1 MDEVHF
7 KTNDERG
14 RVEFIGPRCGNLRNW
29 KHVMVGLSQ
38 RLNDNQLLY
47 STFFSLTIV
56 GSPSVILCSPSNMP
70 PSNVQGLNEIDT
82 TTTPK
87 SFSSDSRDLLN
98 FPNYSD
104 FNAQLDLW
112 TTISFES
119 EDHLL
124 RKGDSSHSRDGKSS
138 GGDGDDDESSK
149 DSDILYPGDAHENVV
164 TGIPLPTQNTP
175 SAPASGSRQV
185 QQPLDLAALLG
196 SFGVNPLGIQLQQQL
211 QQQLQMQ
218 QSTPAGPTIPANMP
232 ALAQLLSLPLHTSPQ
247 AQTPIPTS
255 PVSDV
260 QGQLNKQSP
269 PAPKRTRVTK
279 SPTDTVVA
287 SINSPSEYNSP
298 TPLNP
303 AEDKRRRNTAA
314 SARFRLKKKERE
326 AALEKKA
333 KELEVKVSALEKEC
347 EGLRRENG
355 WLKGLVVGVT
365 GVAAPPQLSSLD
377 IRTGTKRQREDDGA
391 GDR

>member
-1 MDEVHF
+1 
-7 KTNDERG
+7 
-14 RVEFIGPRCGNLRNW
+14 
-29 KHVMVGLSQ
+29 
-38 RLNDNQLLY
+38 
-47 STFFSLTIV
+47 
-56 GSPSVILCSPSNMP
+56 MP

-82 TTTPK
+82 TTTAK
-87 SFSSDSRDLLN
+87 SYSSDSRDLLN
-98 FPNYSD
+98 FPNYPD

-119 EDHLL
+119 EDRLH
-124 RKGDSSHSRDGKSS
+124 RKGESSRSGEGKSS
-138 GGDGDDDESSK
+138 GGEGDDDESSK
-149 DSDILYPGDAHENVV
+149 ESDVLYPGDAHENVV
-164 TGIPLPTQNTP
+164 TGIPLPTQNTSP
-175 SAPASGSRQV
+175 VPASGTRQI

-196 SFGVNPLGIQLQQQL
+196 SFGVNPLGIHLQQQL
-211 QQQLQMQ
+211 QQQLQLQ
-218 QSTPAGPTIPANMP
+218 QSTPAGPTVPANIP
-232 ALAQLLSLPLHTSPQ
+232 ALAQLLSLPLPTSPQ

-255 PVSDV
+255 PASDA

-269 PAPKRTRVTK
+269 VPKRPRVTK
-279 SPTDTVVA
+279 SSPDSEAA
-287 SINSPSEYNSP
+287 SNNTPDEYNS

-333 KELEVKVSALEKEC
+333 KELEVKVSELEKEC

-365 GVAAPPQLSSLD
+365 GVAAPTQLSSLD
-377 IRTGTKRQREDDGA
+377 IRAGAKRQREDDGP

>member
-1 MDEVHF
+1 MNF
-7 KTNDERG
+7 
-14 RVEFIGPRCGNLRNW
+14 
-29 KHVMVGLSQ
+29 GLSH
-38 RLNDNQLLY
+38 RLITSRCEVLV
-47 STFFSLTIV
+47 FFSHYRQLP
-56 GSPSVILCSPSNMP
+56 SLSVILVPSSTQYGMP
-70 PSNVQGLNEIDT
+70 PSNLQGLNEIET
-82 TTTPK
+82 TTTRKPY
-87 SFSSDSRDLLN
+87 SSDSRDLLN

-124 RKGDSSHSRDGKSS
+124 RKGDSSRSGERKSP
-138 GGDGDDDESSK
+138 GGEGDDDESSK
-149 DSDILYPGDAHENVV
+149 ESDVLYPGDAHENVV
-164 TGIPLPTQNTP
+164 TGIPLSTQNTP
-175 SAPASGSRQV
+175 QTPASGSRQI

-211 QQQLQMQ
+211 QQQLQLQ
-218 QSTPAGPTIPANMP
+218 QSAPTGPTVPPNMQG
-232 ALAQLLSLPLHTSPQ
+232 LAQLLSLPLPTSSQ
-247 AQTPIPTS
+247 AQTVIPTS
-255 PVSDV
+255 PASDV
-260 QGQLNKQSP
+260 QGQLNRQSP
-269 PAPKRTRVTK
+269 PTPKRARVTK
-279 SPTDTVVA
+279 SPIDTG
-287 SINSPSEYNSP
+287 STPSDSPSEYNS

-326 AALEKKA
+326 AALEKRA
-333 KELEVKVSALEKEC
+333 KELEVKVSELEKEC

-365 GVAAPPQLSSLD
+365 GVAAPPHLSSLD
-377 IRTGTKRQREDDGA
+377 IRAGTKRPREEDGG

>member
-1 MDEVHF
+1 VAASSDRD
-7 KTNDERG
+7 TAY
-14 RVEFIGPRCGNLRNW
+14 GNLRNRQTRDASDL
-29 KHVMVGLSQ
+29 VSITMITSSCI
-38 RLNDNQLLY
+38 QL
-47 STFFSLTIV
+47 FFSHIV
-56 GSPSVILCSPSNMP
+56 SSPSVILPPDTQHRMPS
-70 PSNVQGLNEIDT
+70 SNVQGLNEIET

-87 SFSSDSRDLLN
+87 SYSSDSRDLLN

-124 RKGDSSHSRDGKSS
+124 RKGGPSRSGEGKSPA

-149 DSDILYPGDAHENVV
+149 DSDALYPGDSHENVV
-164 TGIPLPTQNTP
+164 TGIPLTTQNTSP
-175 SAPASGSRQV
+175 APPASGSRQI

-211 QQQLQMQ
+211 QQQLQLQ
-218 QSTPAGPTIPANMP
+218 QSAPAGPTIPANIP
-232 ALAQLLSLPLHTSPQ
+232 ALAQLLSLPLPTSPQ
-247 AQTPIPTS
+247 AESPTPTS
-255 PVSDV
+255 PASDV

-269 PAPKRTRVTK
+269 PAPKRARVTK
-279 SPTDTVVA
+279 SSLDTGAA
-287 SINSPSEYNSP
+287 SNDTPDEYNS

-303 AEDKRRRNTAA
+303 TEDKRRRNTAA

-333 KELEVKVSALEKEC
+333 RELEVKVNELEKEC

-377 IRTGTKRQREDDGA
+377 IRAGSKRQREDDGA